1 MTAERDKSER
11 MKYIGKQHK
20 LRMPVRELLNG
31 DTESVSFGVDFL
43 VALQVGKKK
52 SLNVSGNR

>member
-11 MKYIGKQHK
+11 MKYIDKQHK

-52 SLNVSGNR
+52 IS